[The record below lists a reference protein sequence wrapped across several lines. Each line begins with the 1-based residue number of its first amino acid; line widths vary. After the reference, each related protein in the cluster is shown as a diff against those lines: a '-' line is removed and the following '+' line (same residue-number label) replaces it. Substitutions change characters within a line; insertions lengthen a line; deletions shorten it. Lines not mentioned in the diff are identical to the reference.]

1 MIQREALHGLRD
13 AVVEGDAENCKAYA
27 EKAIKLGIDAYEA
40 IVKGC
45 AEGMLVVGDKYQ
57 KREYFIPELLL
68 SAEAM
73 YAAIEVLKPYLQVE
87 KSSNSLYGRQARGKI
102 LLGVIEGDVHDIGK
116 NLVKILLEADGFDVL
131 DLGRDVSIDTFI
143 GKTKETSADVIAV
156 STFMTTT
163 LPGIK
168 LLINKLK
175 EEGMKDNVKVII
187 GGAATSKVFAEKV
200 GADAWARDAVEGVKA
215 IRALLAEGK

>member
-1 MIQREALHGLRD
+1 MIKLEALHRLRD
-13 AVVEGDAENCKAYA
+13 AVVEGDAGNCKAYA
-27 EKAIKLGIDAYEA
+27 EKAIELGIGAYEA

-73 YAAIEVLKPYLQVE
+73 YAAIEVLKPYLHVE

-131 DLGRDVSIDTFI
+131 DLGRDVSIATFI
-143 GKTKETSADVIAV
+143 GKTKETRADVIAV

-168 LLINKLK
+168 LLINRLK
-175 EEGMKDNVKVII
+175 EEGLKDNVKVII
-187 GGAATSKVFAEKV
+187 GGAATSKGFAEKV

-215 IRALLAEGK
+215 IRTLLAGGK